1 MPDSGAE
8 AERWKKEA
16 EFFDHEAD
24 SAQERLSPVHP
35 LTIERY
41 GTLKRRRFSKEFRFR
56 VLGDLTGKNVLD
68 VGCGDGEN
76 AMNFAK
82 LGAQVT
88 GLDIS
93 PRAIDLAKRRA
104 DVNHVSGL
112 TTFICSPLETAQFA
126 LGSFD
131 VIWGDAVLHH
141 LIHDLDNVMTHLMEW
156 LKPGGIIMF
165 GEPVSLSS
173 KLRQIRMMLPIKTDA
188 TPDERPLERGE
199 FEIIARHVPDLEI
212 RYYAILERFNR
223 YVLVDENYE
232 LSAAWRRA
240 IQNVLNAIDYAVLS
254 IPPLQWLAGTAV
266 MYGHKG
272 GTSQTPATP

>member
-1 MPDSGAE
+1 MSDNSAE
-8 AERWKKEA
+8 VERWKKEA
-16 EFFDHEAD
+16 EFFDHEAE
-24 SAQERLSPVHP
+24 AARERLGPVHP

-82 LGAQVT
+82 LGAIVT

-93 PRAIDLAKRRA
+93 PKAIELATRRA
-104 DVNHVSGL
+104 EVNHVSGS
-112 TTFICSPLETAQFA
+112 TTFICSPLETAQFTP
-126 LGSFD
+126 GSFD

-141 LIHDLDNVMTHLMEW
+141 LIADLDTVMTHLMEW

-173 KLRQIRMMLPIKTDA
+173 ALRKFRMMLPIKTDA

-199 FEIIARHVPDLEI
+199 FEIIERHVPDLTI
-212 RYYAILERFNR
+212 RYYSILERFNR

-232 LSAAWRRA
+232 LSSAFRRA
-240 IQNVLNAIDYAVLS
+240 IQNLLNAIDYAVLS
-254 IPPLQWLAGTAV
+254 IPPLHWLAGTAV

-272 GTSQTPATP
+272 R